1 MSEKTAAPTEPS
13 SGGTPPPAPPT
24 AAPSGLGAGTSM
36 TGRVVR
42 GANWSAS
49 SRLYSQGLQFLVGV
63 ALARLLVPKDFG
75 LLASVYVIS
84 GFAVMFFELGL
95 GSALIHRR
103 NPTEQEKSTV
113 FWVNT
118 IGGVVFAGV
127 LALAGPFVADFY
139 REPELVWLT
148 PLQALSFT
156 LSFGVVHNAML
167 LRELRFKAVASIE
180 IVAATA
186 GQAAT
191 LTAAL
196 LGAGAYSLVAGP
208 LLSSLLVSVFSVCV
222 VRWRPRHFIS
232 VAALRQLWTFSGGL
246 LGFNIVNYWGR
257 NADNLLVGRFLGAS
271 PLGFYSKAYNLMLL
285 PIQQVTGAL
294 ARVMFPALSA
304 IQHDLPRVRS
314 AYLRTLNVI
323 NAATVPCLLGLAA
336 TADSLVPLLWGDRWT
351 ATVPILQILCL
362 AGIPQCVTASL
373 GWIYQSQGRTGLMFR
388 MGLAGALVG
397 VAAIVVGLHWGV
409 VGVAWGVLFRYWV
422 MMPWGIHAAGRV
434 IGLKARTVLNN
445 ARPVFVSSVL
455 MGAAVWL
462 VPFVLGGD
470 RDAAWMLGVQVPVGA
485 IVYAGCLLLF
495 ARPMLRDVRTIVSR
509 RSV

>member
-1 MSEKTAAPTEPS
+1 VTDNAVTTAE
-13 SGGTPPPAPPT
+13 PPAT
-24 AAPSGLGAGTSM
+24 SGLGAGASM

-49 SRLYSQGLQFLVGV
+49 SRLYSQGLQFVVGI

-103 NPTEQEKSTV
+103 HPSEQEKATV
-113 FWVNT
+113 FWVNV
-118 IGGVVFAGV
+118 IGGVLFAGL
-127 LALAGPFVADFY
+127 LAAGGHLVADFY
-139 REPELVWLT
+139 REPALVWLT

-167 LRELRFKAVASIE
+167 QSELRFKAIATIE
-180 IVAATA
+180 IIAATA
-186 GQAAT
+186 GQATT
-191 LTAAL
+191 LVAAV
-196 LGAGAYSLVAGP
+196 LGAGAYSLVCGP
-208 LLSSLLVSVFSVCV
+208 LVSSLLVSVFSVTV

-232 VAALRQLWTFSGGL
+232 LAALRQLWTFSGGL

-257 NADNLLVGRFLGAS
+257 NADNLLVGRVLGAS
-271 PLGFYSKAYNLMLL
+271 PLGLYSKAYNLMLL

-304 IQHDLPRVRS
+304 IQDDPPRVRA

-323 NAATVPCLLGLAA
+323 NAATIPGLLGLAA
-336 TADSLVPLLWGDRWT
+336 TADALVPLLWGDRWT

-362 AGIPQCVTASL
+362 AGVPQCVTASL
-373 GWIYQSQGRTGLMFR
+373 GWIYQSQGQTGLMFR
-388 MGLAGALVG
+388 MGLVGAIVG
-397 VAAIVVGLHWGV
+397 VAAIVIGLHWGV

-422 MMPWGIHAAGRV
+422 MMPWGIHTAGRV
-434 IGLKARTVLNN
+434 IGLKARTVLAN
-445 ARPVFVSSVL
+445 ARPVFVSSTL
-455 MGAAVWL
+455 MGVAVWL
-462 VPFVLGGD
+462 VPFAVGGD
-470 RDAAWMLGVQVPVGA
+470 RDAAWLLGVQVPVGA

-495 ARPMLRDVRTIVSR
+495 ARPLLRDVRNVVRR
-509 RSV
+509 RSA

>member
-1 MSEKTAAPTEPS
+1 
-13 SGGTPPPAPPT
+13 
-24 AAPSGLGAGTSM
+24 M

-49 SRLYSQGLQFLVGV
+49 SRLYGQGLQFVVGI

-118 IGGVVFAGV
+118 IGGVLFAGL
-127 LALAGPFVADFY
+127 LAAAGHLVADFY

-156 LSFGVVHNAML
+156 LSFGVVHNATL
-167 LRELRFKAVASIE
+167 QRDLRFKAIAGIE
-180 IVAATA
+180 IVAATV
-186 GQAAT
+186 GQATT

-196 LGAGAYSLVAGP
+196 LGAGPYSLVAGP
-208 LLSSLLVSVFSVCV
+208 LVSSLLVSVFSVTV

-232 VAALRQLWTFSGGL
+232 IAALRQLWKFSGGL

-257 NADNLLVGRFLGAS
+257 NADNLVVGRFLGAS

-304 IQHDLPRVRS
+304 IQNDPPRVRS

-336 TADSLVPLLWGDRWT
+336 TADSVIPLLWGPRWT

-362 AGIPQCVTASL
+362 AGIPQCLTASL
-373 GWIYQSQGRTGLMFR
+373 GWIYQSQGQTGLMFR
-388 MGLAGALVG
+388 MGLVGALVG
-397 VAAIVVGLHWGV
+397 VTAIVVGLHWGV

-422 MMPWGIHAAGRV
+422 MMPWGIHNAGRV
-434 IGLKARTVLNN
+434 IGLKARTVLGR

-455 MGAAVWL
+455 MGAVVWS
-462 VPFVLGGD
+462 VPLALKAD
-470 RDAAWMLGVQVPVGA
+470 RDSGWLLAVQLPVGA
-485 IVYAGCLLLF
+485 VVYVGCLLLL
-495 ARPMLRDVRTIVSR
+495 ARPMLRDVGNIVRR